1 MLKNNL
7 TIQGMVW
14 NYREQIFDN
23 HKVLYFQIHTRDRRR
38 LDDSNYRDEYQK
50 INCCYIKSLDDDK
63 REYFYNLLKEQ
74 LEDESTNKILQ
85 VSGKLNSN
93 YVKVN
98 AMVESNTLKE
108 INILQNICLVKEFYF
123 ISLEKNQEENI
134 NEMEAIKEN
143 EREDEYPFP
152 MGFGG

>member
-14 NYREQIFDN
+14 NFREHIFDN
-23 HKVLYFQIHTRDRRR
+23 HKVLYFQIHSRKRIKIEEY
-38 LDDSNYRDEYQK
+38 NYRDEYQRV
-50 INCCYIKSLDDDK
+50 NCCYIKKLGEEK
-63 REYFYNLLKEQ
+63 GKYFYNLLKEQ
-74 LEDESTNKILQ
+74 LENDSRNKILQ

-93 YVKVN
+93 YATFNV
-98 AMVESNTLKE
+98 MDEEGTLKD

-134 NEMEAIKEN
+134 NEMETIKEN
-143 EREDEYPFP
+143 KREEEYPFP

>member
-14 NYREQIFDN
+14 NFREQIFDN
-23 HKVLYFQIHTRDRRR
+23 HKVLYFQIHSRNRRKIEE
-38 LDDSNYRDEYQK
+38 DNYRDEYQRV
-50 INCCYIKSLDDDK
+50 NCCYIRKLGEEK
-63 REYFYNLLKEQ
+63 GGYFYNLLKEQ
-74 LEDESTNKILQ
+74 LENDSRNKILQ

-93 YVKVN
+93 YAIFNV
-98 AMVESNTLKE
+98 MDEEGTLKD